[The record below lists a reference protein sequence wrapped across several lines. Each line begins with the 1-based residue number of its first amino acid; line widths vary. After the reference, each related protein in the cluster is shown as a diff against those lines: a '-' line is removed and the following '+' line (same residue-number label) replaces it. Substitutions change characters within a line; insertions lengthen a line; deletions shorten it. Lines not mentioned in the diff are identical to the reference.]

1 MLVRI
6 WGYGLQ
12 SDDGFPEWATSRF
25 AVHVFLKNFLKPLN
39 YLQPP
44 ISDSSPLAC
53 YSWWMSVPNQ
63 SWPYLLDD
71 QGAVGPGSAVGPQL
85 PLQIIACRTPPKAK
99 ANFVQPKS
107 NQQKIGFVPSFCPTR
122 ASLAPSPCRRRLEGT
137 QPRVAPQ
144 VREPIGEMHPGSL
157 VHLIPGPRI
166 FRSARVTRNGLAE
179 FTRPRRLSV
188 ENFFSPSSVF
198 PKMVARPLTYQNL
211 TALSIACHTA

>member
-53 YSWWMSVPNQ
+53 YSWWMSVPKPIVALSARRSRGRRPRLCRRASIAAPDHRLQNPSESQ
-63 SWPYLLDD
+63 SQFRTTQIESTKNWVRSFILPY
-71 QGAVGPGSAVGPQL
+71 P
-85 PLQIIACRTPPKAK
+85 
-99 ANFVQPKS
+99 
-107 NQQKIGFVPSFCPTR
+107 
-122 ASLAPSPCRRRLEGT
+122 ASLAPSPCRGRLEGT
-137 QPRVAPQ
+137 QPRVEPE
-144 VREPIGEMHPGSL
+144 VLEPIGEMHPGSL